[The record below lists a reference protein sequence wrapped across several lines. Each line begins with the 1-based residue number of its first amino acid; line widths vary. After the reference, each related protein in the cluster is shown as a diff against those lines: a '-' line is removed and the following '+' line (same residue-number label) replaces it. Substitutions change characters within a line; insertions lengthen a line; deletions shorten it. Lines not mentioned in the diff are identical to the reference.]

1 MKVKNLSNN
10 LDKIAPFFLQES
22 FDNSGI
28 QFADLDAPV
37 IKILLSLDVTQDV
50 LDEALENKVNLII
63 THHPLLFSPLKQ
75 ITKQKNPLLY
85 QVITH
90 KINLIAF
97 HTNFD
102 LAEGGLNDYVANL
115 LGIKKIAPLQSSLE
129 KIFKFAVYVPVKHAD
144 KVSRAIFEAGAGKID
159 KYIETS
165 FNIAGKGT
173 FKPMEGTNP
182 FIGKIGEKEEV
193 QEIKIETVVAERDL
207 DSIIQAM
214 KSVHPYEEPAYDVY
228 ELKTKPSYGIG
239 IFSEIGKEVE
249 ISKFSLEVK
258 NRLQAHYIRLI
269 KSNEQKI
276 KRVAL
281 CTGSGGSLLEQV
293 NNKDADLYITGDITY
308 HTALRAKEL
317 GLNVLDVE
325 HFDTEKFFVE
335 ALYNQLIKF
344 GIPKDILI
352 KSKKMESPYQLM

>member
-1 MKVKNLSNN
+1 MKVKNILNN

-28 QFADLDAPV
+28 QFADLDTP
-37 IKILLSLDVTQDV
+37 ITKILLSLDVTQGV
-50 LDEALENKVNLII
+50 LNEAIEKKANLII
-63 THHPLLFSPLKQ
+63 AHHPLLFSPLKQ

-85 QVITH
+85 QVITGQ
-90 KINLIAF
+90 INLMAM
-97 HTNFD
+97 HTNYD

-115 LGIKKIAPLQSSLE
+115 LGIKKISPLQGSSE
-129 KIFKFAVYVPVKHAD
+129 KVFKFAVYVPTRYAD
-144 KVSRAIFEAGAGKID
+144 KVGQSIFKAGAGKIG
-159 KYIETS
+159 KYTETS
-165 FNIAGKGT
+165 FNISGKGT

-193 QEIKIETVVAERDL
+193 EEIKIETVVAERNL
-207 DSIIQAM
+207 ESVVQVM
-214 KSVHPYEEPAYDVY
+214 KDAHPYEEPAYDIY
-228 ELKTKPSYGIG
+228 EILNKPSYGIG
-239 IFSEIGKEVE
+239 IFGEIDKEVE

-269 KSNEQKI
+269 KSNNRKI

-293 NNKDADLYITGDITY
+293 SRKDADLYLTGDITY

-317 GLNVLDVE
+317 GLNVLDIE
-325 HFDTEKFFVE
+325 HFDTEKFFGE
-335 ALYNQLIKF
+335 ALYSQLVKS
-344 GIPKDILI
+344 GIPENILI
-352 KSKKMESPYQLM
+352 KSKKMASPYQIL

>member
-1 MKVKNLSNN
+1 
-10 LDKIAPFFLQES
+10 
-22 FDNSGI
+22 
-28 QFADLDAPV
+28 
-37 IKILLSLDVTQDV
+37 
-50 LDEALENKVNLII
+50 
-63 THHPLLFSPLKQ
+63 
-75 ITKQKNPLLY
+75 
-85 QVITH
+85 
-90 KINLIAF
+90 
-97 HTNFD
+97 
-102 LAEGGLNDYVANL
+102 
-115 LGIKKIAPLQSSLE
+115 
-129 KIFKFAVYVPVKHAD
+129 
-144 KVSRAIFEAGAGKID
+144 
-159 KYIETS
+159 
-165 FNIAGKGT
+165 GT

-182 FIGKIGEKEEV
+182 FIGKIGGKETV

-207 DSIIQAM
+207 ESVVQAM
-214 KSVHPYEEPAYDVY
+214 KDTHPYEEPAFDVY

-239 IFSEIGKEVE
+239 IFGEIGREAE

-293 NNKDADLYITGDITY
+293 SRKNVDLYITGDITY

-317 GLNVLDVE
+317 GLNVLDIE

-344 GIPKDILI
+344 GIHQDILI
-352 KSKKMESPYQLM
+352 KSKKMKSPYQLL